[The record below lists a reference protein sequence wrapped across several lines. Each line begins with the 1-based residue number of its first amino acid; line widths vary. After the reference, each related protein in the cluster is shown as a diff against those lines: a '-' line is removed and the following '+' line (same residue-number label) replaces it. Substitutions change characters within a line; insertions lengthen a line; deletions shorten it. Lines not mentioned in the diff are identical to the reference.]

1 MPLRFARVTM
11 SHTVHQFAGKTAI
24 VTGINREIGAAIA
37 LMFVR
42 AGCNVSATYHG
53 ESERVQPILAMARDL
68 PGALTV
74 TDCDLRDNNVHEQ
87 LVQSTVARYG
97 ALDMYIANSGVTVFG
112 PFVDMTTADFDN
124 VFDLNLKGT
133 FFGAQAAA
141 RQMLRQGQP
150 GRIVFSSS
158 VTGITAM
165 PGASVYGTS
174 KAALRHL
181 AAILG
186 VELGRNGITVNAVA
200 IGATLNDRNLADN
213 PDYAT
218 LWGHLS
224 PVGRVG
230 TPEDV
235 AQAVRFLC
243 SDSAQLVN
251 GQTLTIDGGWTH
263 MSPLSMGDR
272 S

>member
-1 MPLRFARVTM
+1 MPLRFARASM
-11 SHTVHQFAGKTAI
+11 NHTVNPFTGKTAI

-37 LMFVR
+37 LMFVA

-53 ESERVQPILAMARDL
+53 ESERVQPILTRARNL
-68 PGALTV
+68 PGKLTV
-74 TDCDLRDNNVHEQ
+74 TDCDLRNIDVHEE
-87 LVQSTVARYG
+87 LVQRTVADYG
-97 ALDMYIANSGVTVFG
+97 ALDFFVANSGVTVFG
-112 PFVDMTTADFDN
+112 PFVDMTAADFDG
-124 VFDLNLKGT
+124 VFDLNLRGT

-141 RQMLRQGQP
+141 RQMLRQGLS

-158 VTGITAM
+158 VTGVTAM

-174 KAALRHL
+174 KASLRHL

-230 TPEDV
+230 TPDDV
-235 AQAVRFLC
+235 AEAVRFLC
-243 SDSAQLVN
+243 SDAAQLVN